1 VRLSCTRSDVSELSP
16 SELGLVGMT
25 SGVAAVG
32 VAGVVAVAGM
42 GDGVLREGGC
52 GDF

>member
-1 VRLSCTRSDVSELSP
+1 MRLSCTRSDVSELSP
-16 SELGLVGMT
+16 SGLGLVGMT
-25 SGVAAVG
+25 SAG
-32 VAGVVAVAGM
+32 VAGVVAVVGT